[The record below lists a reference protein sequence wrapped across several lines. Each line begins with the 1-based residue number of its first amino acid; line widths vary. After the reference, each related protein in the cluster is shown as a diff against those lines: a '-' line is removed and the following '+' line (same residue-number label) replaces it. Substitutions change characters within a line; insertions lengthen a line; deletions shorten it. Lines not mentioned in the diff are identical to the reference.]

1 MKHILKTEADW
12 LAIRKDY
19 ITASEA
25 AVLVG
30 ADPYSSPKS
39 IKEPSTFTGNAFT
52 LVGQLLEPVVANL
65 TNIVLGTRF
74 VLYEQESN
82 VKEFY
87 TNGHFGATPDAH
99 QDRKVLLECK
109 TTRPKTFIKYGS
121 VLPSKYMIQNII
133 QQMCVE
139 DLAVNYGY
147 ISVMSTDLTQHTS
160 EVNWPISVFKIWK
173 DKTLCD
179 ILQEEAERFKTKPTF
194 RVNSKVKQK
203 VKLLLA
209 MGCERII

>member
-30 ADPYSSPKS
+30 ADPYSSPKA

-65 TNIVLGTRF
+65 TNIVLGTKF

-99 QDRKVLLECK
+99 QDRKILLECK

-133 QQMCVE
+133 QQMCVDGLE
-139 DLAVNYGY
+139 VDYGY

>member
-1 MKHILKTEADW
+1 MKHTLKTESDW
-12 LAIRKDY
+12 LAIRKNY

-30 ADPYSSPKS
+30 ADPYSSPKA

-65 TNIVLGTRF
+65 TNIVLGTKF
-74 VLYEQESN
+74 EIYETSDGT
-82 VKEFY
+82 KEFY

-99 QDRKVLLECK
+99 QDRKILLECK
-109 TTRPKTFIKYGS
+109 TTRPKTFIKYGA
-121 VLPSKYMIQNII
+121 VPPSKYMIQNII
-133 QQMCVE
+133 QQMCVD
-139 DLAVNYGY
+139 DLEADYGY
-147 ISVMSTDLTQHTS
+147 ISVMSTDLTQHTT
-160 EVNWPISVFKIWK
+160 EIKWPISVFKIWK
-173 DKTLCD
+173 DESLCT